1 MSILSAEGFRPYR
14 WGVLLVLLGLF
25 AVNDVVIGVGQLIAP
40 HAGTVD
46 FRVYFAAAQALEHGR
61 PLYASPPPCCFNV
74 AAMRGYTYPPLFA
87 FLLIPL
93 TALPI
98 DDAGRVWLV
107 INYASLIALL
117 VIGARIA
124 RPRLSLETIGWLV
137 LMMLASAS
145 IGAAMYGIQVDP
157 LIVLLE
163 AVFAWSIVTDRRL
176 VLGGVALA
184 LAACIK
190 VSPLLIAPAILLLP
204 PRRAIQ
210 AFAGLAAGLAAG
222 TLTMLVISPQAVA
235 YVTHVLPSFS
245 GGVVSPW
252 NRSLPGVVLRMLR
265 SQGVHPGSGLGTVF
279 LLVEIA
285 ALATTWFMC
294 SRVPGASGR
303 VLTISGLLAVVPI
316 FQGVTWDH
324 HLTVEI
330 LVLVLLAPLLR
341 AGSLAWML
349 AVGGVLLTGVNQ
361 QIIDASLR
369 SHGLEPPHG
378 IAQLSLFGAG
388 SSIDLIGM
396 LATLAAV
403 LLLARLQT
411 RAAYNPAAT
420 TSARR
425 RTPSRRAVP
434 LTSAELAPT

>member
-1 MSILSAEGFRPYR
+1 MEF
-14 WGVLLVLLGLF
+14 
-25 AVNDVVIGVGQLIAP
+25 
-40 HAGTVD
+40 
-46 FRVYFAAAQALEHGR
+46 
-61 PLYASPPPCCFNV
+61 
-74 AAMRGYTYPPLFA
+74 
-87 FLLIPL
+87 
-93 TALPI
+93 
-98 DDAGRVWLV
+98 
-107 INYASLIALL
+107 
-117 VIGARIA
+117 
-124 RPRLSLETIGWLV
+124 
-137 LMMLASAS
+137 
-145 IGAAMYGIQVDP
+145 
-157 LIVLLE
+157 
-163 AVFAWSIVTDRRL
+163 
-176 VLGGVALA
+176 
-184 LAACIK
+184 
-190 VSPLLIAPAILLLP
+190 
-204 PRRAIQ
+204 
-210 AFAGLAAGLAAG
+210 
-222 TLTMLVISPQAVA
+222 
-235 YVTHVLPSFS
+235 
-245 GGVVSPW
+245 VSPW